1 MKKYF
6 LKLYQF
12 NSWANQ
18 RIIQCLRDQEVEHEK
33 INSLM
38 GHIAAAET
46 LWLHRVAGLPKPD
59 VKLWS
64 TYSVDELAPMLV
76 KADEE
81 WLEYIQRTENFDRD
95 LTYTNYTGDPFINNV
110 EAIMIHTVNHASYHR
125 GQVAMLLRQNGFEP
139 ANTDFITYDRVILG
153 QLKV

>member
-12 NSWANQ
+12 NAWANQ
-18 RIIQCLRDQEVEHEK
+18 RIIQYLIGQQVNHEK
-33 INSLM
+33 INSLV
-38 GHIAAAET
+38 GHIAAAEM

-64 TYSVDELAPMLV
+64 TYKVNELSPMLTQ
-76 KADEE
+76 ADKQ
-81 WLEYIQRTENFDRD
+81 WLEYIKSNDNFDRE
-95 LTYTNYTGDPFINNV
+95 LHYTNYTGDAFVNNV

-125 GQVAMLLRQNGFEP
+125 GQVAMLLRQNGYEP
-139 ANTDFITYDRVILG
+139 VNTDFITYDRVLLG